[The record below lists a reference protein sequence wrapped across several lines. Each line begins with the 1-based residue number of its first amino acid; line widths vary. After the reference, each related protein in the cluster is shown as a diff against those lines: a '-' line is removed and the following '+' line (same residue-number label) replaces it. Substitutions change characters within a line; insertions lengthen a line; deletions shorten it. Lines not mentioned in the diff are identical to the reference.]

1 MMSSQ
6 AYGAALLGVDGLR
19 ITVEVDFLRRLPSVA
34 IVGLPSLS
42 VRESADR
49 VRSAMLASGFEF
61 PRQRIVVSLAPADV
75 RKDGTGFD
83 LPIAAGILLAAGRL
97 DPERCA
103 RYLLVGELT
112 LGGELRPVRG
122 SLAFAALARDLG
134 MAGLVLPPGA
144 AEEAALVSEIDVRVA
159 LTLGEA
165 AEFLGGVLELPRAR
179 PPRAVRARGALDLRD
194 VRGQTGAREAL
205 EVAAAGGHNLLLEGP
220 PGCGKTMLAA
230 RIPSILP
237 TLTPEE
243 SLACTRIHSAA
254 GLLGGG
260 GLVAER
266 PFRAP
271 HHSISPAGLVGG
283 ALLRPGEAS
292 LAHNGVLFLDEFP
305 EFPRHAREVLR
316 APLEDRQI
324 VLARAGGSVTFPA
337 SFMLVAAANPCPCG
351 NLGHPTRPCL
361 CGEAAR
367 QRYRAR
373 LSGPL
378 LDRIDLRVELS
389 PVTPSVLLSGTASE
403 DSATVR
409 GRVERARQR
418 QRQRYGGMVANN
430 AALTAEQVVEAAD
443 PTPAALSAL
452 QRHMEQQGLS
462 ARVGRRLLKVART
475 LADLDELSGG
485 LRVHE
490 DHVHRAVALR
500 LDDAEMMQE
509 AGCSA
514 AS

>member
-1 MMSSQ
+1 MSSQ
-6 AYGAALLGVDGLR
+6 VYGATLLGVDGLKV
-19 ITVEVDFLRRLPSVA
+19 TVEVDFLRRLPSVA

-49 VRSAMLASGFEF
+49 VRSAMLASGFDF
-61 PRQRIVVSLAPADV
+61 PRQRVVVSLAPADL

-122 SLAFAALARDLG
+122 SLAFAALARAEGLT
-134 MAGLVLPPGA
+134 GLVLPPGA
-144 AEEAALVSEIDVRVA
+144 AEEAALVSGVDVRVA
-159 LTLGEA
+159 RTLGEA
-165 AEFLGGVLELPRAR
+165 AEFLGGTRELPVAQ
-179 PPRAVRARGALDLRD
+179 PAVPGARGGGLDLRD
-194 VRGQTGAREAL
+194 VRGQIGAREAL

-243 SLACTRIHSAA
+243 ALACTRIHSAA

-260 GLVAER
+260 GLVSER

-316 APLEDRQI
+316 GPLEDRCI
-324 VLARAGGSVTFPA
+324 VLARAGGTITFPA

-389 PVTPSVLLSGTASE
+389 PVSPAVLLDARPAE

-409 GRVERARQR
+409 ARVERARNR
-418 QRQRYGGMVANN
+418 QLERYGGAVASN
-430 AALTAEQVVEAAD
+430 
-443 PTPAALSAL
+443 AALSAEQVTEAANPTARALAAL
-452 QRHMEQQGLS
+452 QQHMEVSGLS

-475 LADLDELSGG
+475 LADLDAIELSAGSRVD
-485 LRVHE
+485 RVHE
-490 DHVHRAVALR
+490 DHIHRAVGLR
-500 LDDAEMMQE
+500 LEDADLPE
-509 AGCSA
+509 AG
-514 AS
+514 

>member
-1 MMSSQ
+1 MSSQ
-6 AYGAALLGVDGLR
+6 VYGATLFGVDGLR
-19 ITVEVDFLRRLPSVA
+19 ISVEVDLLRRLPSVA
-34 IVGLPSLS
+34 IVGLPSLC

-49 VRSAMLASGFEF
+49 VRSAMLASGFDF
-61 PRQRIVVSLAPADV
+61 PRQRVVVSLGPADV

-83 LPIAAGILLAAGRL
+83 LAIASGILLASGRL
-97 DPERCA
+97 DPARCA
-103 RYLLVGELT
+103 EHLLVGELT

-122 SLAFAALARDLG
+122 ALAFAALARQLG
-134 MAGLVLPPGA
+134 MTGLVLPPGA
-144 AEEAALVSEIDVRVA
+144 AEEAALVPGVEVRVA
-159 LTLGEA
+159 RTLSEA
-165 AEFLGGVLELPRAR
+165 AEFLGGARELPLATRAAAGVA
-179 PPRAVRARGALDLRD
+179 PGALDLRD
-194 VRGQTGAREAL
+194 VRGQAGAREAL

-230 RIPSILP
+230 RLPSILP
-237 TLTPEE
+237 EMTAAEALD
-243 SLACTRIHSAA
+243 CTRIHSAA

-260 GLVAER
+260 GLVAVR

-316 APLEDRQI
+316 GPLEDRRI

-351 NLGHPTRPCL
+351 NLGHPTRPCV

-367 QRYRAR
+367 GRYRAR

-378 LDRIDLRVELS
+378 LDRVDLRVELS
-389 PVTPSVLLSGTASE
+389 PVTPAVLLQGAVAE
-403 DSATVR
+403 DSRAVR
-409 GRVERARQR
+409 ARVERARAR
-418 QRQRYGGMVANN
+418 QRARYGDRAASN
-430 AALTAEQVVEAAD
+430 AALSAEQVVEAAN
-443 PTPAALSAL
+443 PTPGALAAL
-452 QRHMEQQGLS
+452 QHHMERLGVS

-475 LADLDELSGG
+475 LADLEVGPGSEHVRD
-485 LRVHE
+485 H
-490 DHVHRAVALR
+490 HVHRAIGLR
-500 LDDAEMMQE
+500 VDDADVLE
-509 AGCSA
+509 ATCPA